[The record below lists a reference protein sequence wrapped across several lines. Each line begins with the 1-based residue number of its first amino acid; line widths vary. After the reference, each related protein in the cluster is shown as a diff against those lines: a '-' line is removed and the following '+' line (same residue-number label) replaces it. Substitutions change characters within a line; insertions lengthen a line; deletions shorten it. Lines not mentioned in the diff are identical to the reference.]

1 MDSLEFMIE
10 LDNDSIYIRIR
21 YLISAKSGIT
31 NIISHNY
38 AKVKLDSYDSLPLE
52 KTITFHDA
60 IILIKSV
67 FNKDKNNYYY
77 NLFLKKVSYELPLKK
92 VFV

>member
-1 MDSLEFMIE
+1 MGLLEFMME

-21 YLISAKSGIT
+21 YLIGVKNGIT
-31 NIISHNY
+31 NMISHNY
-38 AKVKLDSYDSLPLE
+38 AKIKLDSYDSLPLE
-52 KTITFHDA
+52 KTITFHDV

-67 FNKDKNNYYY
+67 FNNNYYY
-77 NLFLKKVSYELPLKK
+77 NLFLERASYELPKKK